1 MNTNTPFTQPEV
13 NEPQHTGSATTP
25 TKATGFVRAEGRT
38 RKAGYWICGAGIAVV
53 LSSFLPWVSIEGVEA
68 THQSGGA
75 VVMLLVIGGL
85 LAYFGARVL
94 QGRVTRTINVAL
106 WVIAGVD
113 VALSIGLFS
122 AADKLQ
128 QEGGGIVS
136 ASPAIGFYLA
146 VGGFIASVVGT
157 ILVTTVRRK
166 KAAAT
171 AADQQSH

>member
-1 MNTNTPFTQPEV
+1 MSTDTPFTQPQA
-13 NEPQHTGSATTP
+13 NQPQHTRSTTTS
-25 TKATGFVRAEGRT
+25 TKAPGFVRAEGRT

-53 LSSFLPWVSIEGVEA
+53 LSSFLPWVSIEGVES

-94 QGRVTRTINVAL
+94 QGRVTTAVNVAL
-106 WVIAGVD
+106 WLIAGVD

-128 QEGGGIVS
+128 QEGGGIIS

-157 ILVTTVRRK
+157 ILVTTVRRTQ
-166 KAAAT
+166 AAAT
-171 AADQQSH
+171 AAAQPGH